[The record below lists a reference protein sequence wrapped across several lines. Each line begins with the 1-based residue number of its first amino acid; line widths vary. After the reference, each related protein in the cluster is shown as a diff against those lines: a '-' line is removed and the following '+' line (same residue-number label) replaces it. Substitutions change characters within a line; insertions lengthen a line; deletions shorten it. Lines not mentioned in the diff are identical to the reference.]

1 MPARVQSVERAAAIL
16 QVLAVEARPTPLHH
30 LASALGLAKGT
41 AHGLLQTLKDVGFVD
56 QDPDSGLYA
65 IGAGLLQLAAPSL
78 DHNELRSRAINWA
91 DALASRTH
99 LAVHVGTLEGDGVVV
114 VHHVFRPDSTPQTLA
129 TGTSHPLHASALGK
143 VLLAHDP
150 RAMRAA
156 TASEL
161 ESHTYRTVVD
171 WPALQRQL
179 ADVRDVGWA
188 AEVEEREPGVAGL
201 AAPVRDRSGY
211 VVAAIGVEGAPD
223 ELCDAR
229 LRPLA
234 SVAGHVADAAR
245 AVSRELGHGRRP

>member
-1 MPARVQSVERAAAIL
+1 MPGRVQSVERAAAIL
-16 QVLAVEARPTPLHH
+16 QVLAVEAQPTPLSH
-30 LASALGLAKGT
+30 LAAALGLAKGT

-56 QDPDSGLYA
+56 QDHESGLYA
-65 IGAGLLQLAAPSL
+65 IGAGLLQLAAPAL
-78 DHNELRSRAINWA
+78 DHNELRSRALNWA

-99 LAVHVGTLEGDGVVV
+99 LAVLVGTLEGDRVVV
-114 VHHVFRPDSTPQTLA
+114 VHHVFRPDGTPQTLV
-129 TGTSHPLHASALGK
+129 TGSARPLHASALGK

-150 RAMRAA
+150 RAMRSAL
-156 TASEL
+156 ASEL

-171 WPALQRQL
+171 WPGLQRQL

-188 AEVEEREPGVAGL
+188 ADVEEREPGVASL

-223 ELCDAR
+223 ELCDPR
-229 LRPLA
+229 LRPQE
-234 SVAGHVADAAR
+234 SVAAQVAEAAR

>member
-16 QVLAVEARPTPLHH
+16 QVLAVEARPTPLNH

-99 LAVHVGTLEGDGVVV
+99 LAVHVGTLQGDGVVV

-129 TGTSHPLHASALGK
+129 TGTSLPLHATALGK